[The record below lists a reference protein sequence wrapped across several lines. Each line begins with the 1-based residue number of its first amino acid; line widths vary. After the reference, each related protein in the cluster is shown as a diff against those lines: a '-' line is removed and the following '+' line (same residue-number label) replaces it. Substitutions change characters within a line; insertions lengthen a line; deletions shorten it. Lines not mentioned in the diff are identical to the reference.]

1 MAKYRRG
8 RINEEM
14 QKEMTSILR
23 KVKDP
28 RISDAFISITAADCT
43 ADLKYAKIYYSALR
57 GDAKE
62 IAKGLKAANGFIR
75 RELARSLNLRITP
88 ELTFLPDTSIAYGA
102 HIASILETLDI
113 REVEE
118 ESEETDGQTV

>member
-113 REVEE
+113 REEE
-118 ESEETDGQTV
+118 EDSEETDGQTV